1 MNTALMLLKDNVVII
16 GFLLAVWASWTVAR
30 WTKGVDA
37 SIQQQAQNIERL
49 TENVQ
54 NLTNSFS
61 RLETRVAT
69 LSEKIDTQVDALSK
83 NIDTQVAALSAAMSD
98 RMDTRFAALSDKV
111 DGFQHMFTVFLD
123 RPPVAKSTSPRTL
136 TDYGTKL
143 SLEID
148 APSLA
153 AHYAAGLRD
162 KIGSMNAWQIQELCF
177 NHAENEIMND
187 LQQHDIDRYN
197 QITMCACREGIDLS
211 RVMRVVGIVM
221 RDQLLQQ
228 TGQLPRAQTDPA
240 FPGGDSTRG
249 ISRP

>member
-16 GFLLAVWASWTVAR
+16 GFLLAVWASWKVAR

-83 NIDTQVAALSAAMSD
+83 KI
-98 RMDTRFAALSDKV
+98 DTRFAALSDKV

-123 RPPVAKSTSPRTL
+123 RPQVAKSTSPRTL

-197 QITMCACREGIDLS
+197 QITMCACWEGIDLS
-211 RVMRVVGIVM
+211 QIMRVVGLVM

-228 TGQLPRAQTDPA
+228 TGQLPRAQTAPA
-240 FPGGDSTRG
+240 FPGGDSTLG
-249 ISRP
+249 MSHA

>member
-16 GFLLAVWASWTVAR
+16 GFLLAVWASWKVAR

-54 NLTNSFS
+54 NLTDSFS
-61 RLETRVAT
+61 RLDAR
-69 LSEKIDTQVDALSK
+69 VDALSTRVDVLSEK
-83 NIDTQVAALSAAMSD
+83 VDNRIDALSQKVDNRIDTLSQ
-98 RMDTRFAALSDKV
+98 KV
-111 DGFQHMFTVFLD
+111 DMLYHLFMVFLGH
-123 RPPVAKSTSPRTL
+123 RVERTTSPRTL

-197 QITMCACREGIDLS
+197 QITMCACWEGIDLS
-211 RVMRVVGIVM
+211 QVMRVVGLVM

-228 TGQLPRAQTDPA
+228 TGQLPRVQTAPA
-240 FPGGDSTRG
+240 FPVGDSTRG
-249 ISRP
+249 ISCP

>member
-16 GFLLAVWASWTVAR
+16 GFLLAVWASWKVAR

-83 NIDTQVAALSAAMSD
+83 KIDTQIATLSAAMSD

-197 QITMCACREGIDLS
+197 QITMCACWEGIDLS
-211 RVMRVVGIVM
+211 QVMRVVGLVM

-228 TGQLPRAQTDPA
+228 TGQLPRAQTAPA
-240 FPGGDSTRG
+240 FPGGDSTLG
-249 ISRP
+249 MSHA

>member
-16 GFLLAVWASWTVAR
+16 GFLLAVWASWKVAR

-83 NIDTQVAALSAAMSD
+83 KI
-98 RMDTRFAALSDKV
+98 DTRFAALSDKV

-197 QITMCACREGIDLS
+197 QITMCACWEGIDLS
-211 RVMRVVGIVM
+211 QVMRVVGLVM

>member
-16 GFLLAVWASWTVAR
+16 GFLLAVWASWKVAR

-83 NIDTQVAALSAAMSD
+83 KI
-98 RMDTRFAALSDKV
+98 DTRFAALSDKV

-187 LQQHDIDRYN
+187 LQQHDIDRYT

>member
-1 MNTALMLLKDNVVII
+1 M
-16 GFLLAVWASWTVAR
+16 
-30 WTKGVDA
+30 
-37 SIQQQAQNIERL
+37 
-49 TENVQ
+49 
-54 NLTNSFS
+54 NLTS
-61 RLETRVAT
+61 RYNRFDAGVPAPSDKLDAHFDALSDKLDTRFDALSDKLDT
-69 LSEKIDTQVDALSK
+69 HFDALSEKMDAHFDALSE
-83 NIDTQVAALSAAMSD
+83 
-98 RMDTRFAALSDKV
+98 RMDTRFDALSDKL
-111 DGFQHMFTVFLD
+111 DTLHHMLAAFPDHPAT
-123 RPPVAKSTSPRTL
+123 KSVSPRTL
-136 TDYGTKL
+136 TDYGAKL
-143 SLEID
+143 SQQID

-153 AHYAAGLRD
+153 ARYAPSLRD

-187 LQQHDIDRYN
+187 LQQHDIDRYT